1 MLRPCKSS
9 KIEAANCVQD
19 IRDIRDDL
27 ISRLPDEILQE
38 IVSRL
43 TLRDVVKA
51 SVLSSKWRDI
61 CSSCQSSL
69 VFNWVNVFQTSE
81 NIGLWESWRS
91 PCHCG
96 EYKDAF
102 IRSVNQFLGSYRC
115 RSTKLSL
122 FEVTFCLGRD
132 CQHHID
138 DWIKFS
144 LQAGAEELELNLQC
158 DKRGFPR
165 HYDARRRI
173 ERNDDN
179 KYVIPS
185 YNVLSR
191 GGKSMSFKLQHLY
204 LRACKFQ
211 RKTKSYRLLFSQLV
225 SLELW
230 LQTLDKCD
238 LQSMFS
244 YLENLKYLTFKD
256 CSLPRDLCLG
266 SLVSLEGLGLKHC
279 PGIEKLRLPLKLAS
293 LRFSPHV
300 IGPVQIE
307 FHHPSGSL
315 VPSLECLSFS
325 ADDFHALSH
334 VFTNLPK
341 RLPNLHILQ
350 VQSSA
355 NWVNS
360 MPKNV
365 PPFNKVAELRLVFGL
380 PTSFRLFKMI
390 SILKAFPLLRRFHI
404 MLHCPEDD
412 ADKGD
417 MESNTNS
424 YIHEH
429 LRRITFCGFYN
440 TPHQIEFCLHMLQHA
455 PCLQYFII
463 SHKVCPGHSSRY
475 VRSRPSQDEL
485 GEECQKIH
493 QRLQPFSR
501 DVRVVIR

>member
-1 MLRPCKSS
+1 MIGGIERFRVMLRPCKSS

-27 ISRLPDEILQE
+27 IGRRPDEILQE

-61 CSSCQSSL
+61 CSSSQSSL

-115 RSTKLSL
+115 GSTKLSL
-122 FEVTFCLGRD
+122 FEVTFALGRD
-132 CQHHID
+132 CQNHID
-138 DWIKFS
+138 DWIKFA

-158 DKRGFPR
+158 DKRGFPG

-211 RKTKSYRLLFSQLV
+211 RETKSYRLLFSH
-225 SLELW
+225 
-230 LQTLDKCD
+230 
-238 LQSMFS
+238 
-244 YLENLKYLTFKD
+244 
-256 CSLPRDLCLG
+256 LPGDLCLG

-293 LRFSPHV
+293 FRFSPHV

-307 FHHPSGSL
+307 FHNPSGSL
-315 VPSLECLSFS
+315 VPSLECLSLS
-325 ADDFHALSH
+325 ADDFHGLSH
-334 VFTNLPK
+334 VFTHLPK

-355 NWVNS
+355 NWVL
-360 MPKNV
+360 
-365 PPFNKVAELRLVFGL
+365 VAL
-380 PTSFRLFKMI
+380 S
-390 SILKAFPLLRRFHI
+390 
-404 MLHCPEDD
+404 EDD
-412 ADKGD
+412 YDKGNKG
-417 MESNTNS
+417 SNTNS

-440 TPHQIEFCLHMLQHA
+440 TPHQIEFCLYMLQHA

-463 SHKVCPGHSSRY
+463 SHKVCPGHSSSY

-501 DVRVVIR
+501 DVQVVIR